1 MWRRAW
7 RAYDSVQNTTLL
19 AGRSFTAFTFSPDR
33 TTCLPGNLIRELLR
47 VSRTVLGYIMS
58 RAPTRAQ
65 LTVRVVPFSGTE
77 SHHNCCALSPA
88 LQLGRAKKNNS
99 TTTATTPS
107 SSSSSAKAKQQ
118 AREDC
123 QLTGLTWLL
132 QRNATRYRDAAT
144 AVIQALMLAAEES
157 GNGAATCS
165 LPVDDPLPVAVGS
178 SQISGAA
185 ITAVVVG
192 RLVLLLALLAASS
205 LVFLS
210 SSRAF

>member
-47 VSRTVLGYIMS
+47 VSRTVLGDIMS
-58 RAPTRAQ
+58 RA

-99 TTTATTPS
+99 TTTTTTPS

-185 ITAVVVG
+185 TTAVVVG

>member
-58 RAPTRAQ
+58 RA

-99 TTTATTPS
+99 TTTTTTPS

-185 ITAVVVG
+185 TTAVVVG

>member
-47 VSRTVLGYIMS
+47 VSRTVLGDIMS
-58 RAPTRAQ
+58 RAP
-65 LTVRVVPFSGTE
+65 TVRVVPFSGTE

-99 TTTATTPS
+99 TTTTTTPS

-185 ITAVVVG
+185 TTAVVVG